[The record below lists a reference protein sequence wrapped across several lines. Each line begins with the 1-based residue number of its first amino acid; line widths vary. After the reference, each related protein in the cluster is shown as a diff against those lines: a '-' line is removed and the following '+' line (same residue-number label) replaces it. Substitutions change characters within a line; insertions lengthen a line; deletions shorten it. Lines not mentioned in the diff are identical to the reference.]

1 MIQFYFLSILF
12 NAVSGYVLGI
22 EQKEDSSLAAGSL
35 ETGLRFSFRND
46 TFRLILGVLT
56 MITGLLKLLSASQG
70 DVPVV
75 GDLVPA
81 VVGFGAGFT
90 LLFEYYDKKST
101 LNSEKTE
108 KLGRFLDHNKKWIG
122 FIALASAALHF
133 LFPSVLFL

>member
-22 EQKEDSSLAAGSL
+22 EQKEDSSL

-56 MITGLLKLLSASQG
+56 MITGLLKLLSSTQG

-81 VVGFGAGFT
+81 VVGFGAGFA
-90 LLFEYYDKKST
+90 LLFEYYNNRSA

-108 KLGRFLDHNKKWIG
+108 KLAWFLDHNKKWIG

>member
-22 EQKEDSSLAAGSL
+22 EQKEDSSLGGSL

-56 MITGLLKLLSASQG
+56 MITGLLKLLSATQG
-70 DVPVV
+70 DVQVI

-81 VVGFGAGFT
+81 VVGFGAGFA
-90 LLFEYYDKKST
+90 LLFEYYNNRSA

-108 KLGRFLDHNKKWIG
+108 KLARFLDHNKKWIG
-122 FIALASAALHF
+122 FLALASAALHF